1 MIKIKNYSCILIF
14 LLSFAAYAQ
23 SSEFAQEEEF
33 VSNFADQAIEILS
46 DEVISENDKTSRFT
60 NVVMNAIDLNLI
72 SKFVL
77 SKTWKNSTDE
87 QKERY
92 LIAFKDYFINSYA
105 NKLDQ
110 YSGEQVQIVG
120 SEAAGKYVIVESN
133 IVREGTDTLKI
144 NLKWRLINR
153 DGDIKIID
161 LNIEGISLV
170 IAQREEF
177 QSFLANND
185 NDIEKLIDKII
196 TVSNYIFLDY
206 FDGKP
211 LGFQPITNPASTL

>member
-1 MIKIKNYSCILIF
+1 MIKFKQHCSIVIILFTFVI
-14 LLSFAAYAQ
+14 SAH
-23 SSEFAQEEEF
+23 SSEFAQEENF
-33 VSNFADQAIEILS
+33 VTNFADEAIEILS
-46 DEVISENDKTSRFT
+46 DEVIGENEKTSRFT
-60 NVVMNAIDLNLI
+60 DLVMNAIDLNLV

-77 SKTWKNSTDE
+77 AKAWKDSTNE
-87 QKERY
+87 QKEKY
-92 LIAFKDYFINSYA
+92 LNAFKDYFINSYA

-110 YSGEQVQIVG
+110 YSGEKVQVVG

-153 DGDIKIID
+153 NGDIKIID

-196 TVSNYIFLDY
+196 TVSN
-206 FDGKP
+206 
-211 LGFQPITNPASTL
+211 